1 MREAIIRKIGIEPD
15 HIIPVKK
22 DQFPKTESGKIQ
34 RAQLGAALK
43 DGAFRDI
50 EQALDLASEN
60 EQTLPDWFFKRIW
73 AKEHI
78 GPTQPLLTM
87 FSFLRMKKDFIN
99 RFTHNL
105 SKRNSHIFL

>member
-1 MREAIIRKIGIEPD
+1 MIQQIRESIIRKMGIEPD

-43 DGAFRDI
+43 DGVFHDI
-50 EQALDLASEN
+50 ERALDLASEN

-73 AKEHI
+73 VKRISVHLSRY
-78 GPTQPLLTM
+78 PLIM
-87 FSFLRMKKDFIN
+87 YSYLRIK
-99 RFTHNL
+99 RAL
-105 SKRNSHIFL
+105 SIALCPI